1 MIPKQGELHRGS
13 VALVYIRLRFTL
25 PSINLTRISSRSE
38 SYAFEYDL
46 KGNKAEKGSTVSLSV
61 KLIGGTT
68 FKIIGMML
76 CNR

>member
-1 MIPKQGELHRGS
+1 MNGLKYVLVSLLPTKHTPKYAVLS
-13 VALVYIRLRFTL
+13 FC
-25 PSINLTRISSRSE
+25 SE

-46 KGNKAEKGSTVSLSV
+46 GENKAEKGSTVTLSV
-61 KLIGGTT
+61 SLIGGTT